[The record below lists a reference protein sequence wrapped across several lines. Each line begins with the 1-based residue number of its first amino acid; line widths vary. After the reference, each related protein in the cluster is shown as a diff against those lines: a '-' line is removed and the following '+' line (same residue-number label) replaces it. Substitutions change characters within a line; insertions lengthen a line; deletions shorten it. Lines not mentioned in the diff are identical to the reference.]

1 MENNFFKILS
11 GIFGVALLI
20 AVVALFATSISANM
34 KLNEKNTSISKLSAE
49 NQKIKMQNEEAQ
61 KAGQG
66 KVDEQIE
73 KSTKGILNAF
83 LVYDTKHVTVK
94 EQRDEAGKYM
104 TEEALEQNIKKVAKD
119 YKASV
124 SSVSKIKGSPDIY
137 IQPTKDNLQKVLVVV
152 DQEMVI
158 DNYPTEAS
166 WQYVGTFDKKKNIF
180 VDFHVLGELT
190 KLDTKNN

>member
-49 NQKIKMQNEEAQ
+49 NQKIKKQNEEAQ

-180 VDFHVLGELT
+180 VDFHVLGELN

>member
-34 KLNEKNTSISKLSAE
+34 KLNEKNTSISQLSAE
-49 NQKIKMQNEEAQ
+49 NQKIKKQNEEAQ

-158 DNYPTEAS
+158 DTYPTEVS

>member
-34 KLNEKNTSISKLSAE
+34 KLNEKNTTISKLSAE
-49 NQKIKMQNEEAQ
+49 NQKIKKQNEEAQ

-124 SSVSKIKGSPDIY
+124 SSVSKIKGSPEIY

-158 DNYPTEAS
+158 DTYPTEVS

>member
-11 GIFGVALLI
+11 GILGVALLI

-49 NQKIKMQNEEAQ
+49 NQKIKKQNEEAQ

-152 DQEMVI
+152 DQEMLI
-158 DNYPTEAS
+158 DTYPTEVS

-180 VDFHVLGELT
+180 VDFHVLGELN

>member
-1 MENNFFKILS
+1 MENKFFKILS

-34 KLNEKNTSISKLSAE
+34 KLNEKNNSISKLSAE
-49 NQKIKMQNEEAQ
+49 NQKIKKQNEEAQ

-124 SSVSKIKGSPDIY
+124 SSVSKIKGSPAIY

-180 VDFHVLGELT
+180 VDFHVLGELN

>member
-1 MENNFFKILS
+1 MENKFFKILS

-49 NQKIKMQNEEAQ
+49 NQKIKKQNEEAQ

-158 DNYPTEAS
+158 DTYPTEVS

-180 VDFHVLGELT
+180 VDFHVLGELN

>member
-34 KLNEKNTSISKLSAE
+34 KLNEKNTTISKLSAE
-49 NQKIKMQNEEAQ
+49 NQKIKKQNEEAQ

-152 DQEMVI
+152 DQEIVI

-180 VDFHVLGELT
+180 VDFHVLGELN

>member
-34 KLNEKNTSISKLSAE
+34 KLNEKNNSISKLSAE
-49 NQKIKMQNEEAQ
+49 NQKIKKQNEEAQ

-158 DNYPTEAS
+158 DTYPTEVS

>member
-49 NQKIKMQNEEAQ
+49 NQKIKKQNEEAQ

-158 DNYPTEAS
+158 DTYPTEVS

-180 VDFHVLGELT
+180 VDFHVLGELN

>member
-34 KLNEKNTSISKLSAE
+34 KLNEKNTSISQLSAE
-49 NQKIKMQNEEAQ
+49 NQKIKKQNEEAQ

>member
-1 MENNFFKILS
+1 MENKFFKILS

-20 AVVALFATSISANM
+20 AVVALFATIISANM

-158 DNYPTEAS
+158 DTYPTEVS

>member
-34 KLNEKNTSISKLSAE
+34 KLNEKNTSISQLSAE
-49 NQKIKMQNEEAQ
+49 NQKIKKQNEEAQ

-158 DNYPTEAS
+158 DTYPTEVS

-180 VDFHVLGELT
+180 VDFHVLGELN

>member
-49 NQKIKMQNEEAQ
+49 NQKIKKQNEEAQ

-94 EQRDEAGKYM
+94 EQRDEARKYM

-158 DNYPTEAS
+158 DTYPTEVS

-180 VDFHVLGELT
+180 VDFHVLGELN

>member
-34 KLNEKNTSISKLSAE
+34 KLNEKNTTISKLSAE

-158 DNYPTEAS
+158 DTYPTEVS

>member
-49 NQKIKMQNEEAQ
+49 NQKIKMQSEEAQ

>member
-180 VDFHVLGELT
+180 VDFHVLGELN

>member
-34 KLNEKNTSISKLSAE
+34 KLNEKNTTISKLSAE
-49 NQKIKMQNEEAQ
+49 NQKIKKQNEEAQ

-158 DNYPTEAS
+158 DTYPTEVS

>member
-34 KLNEKNTSISKLSAE
+34 KLNEKNTSISQLSAE
-49 NQKIKMQNEEAQ
+49 NQKIKKQNEEAQ

-158 DNYPTEAS
+158 DTYPTEAS
-166 WQYVGTFDKKKNIF
+166 LQYVGTFDKKNIIF
-180 VDFHVLGELT
+180 VDFHVLGELN

>member
-34 KLNEKNTSISKLSAE
+34 KLNEKNTTISKLSAE
-49 NQKIKMQNEEAQ
+49 NQKIKKQNEEAQ

-158 DNYPTEAS
+158 DTYPTEVS

-180 VDFHVLGELT
+180 VDFHVLGELN

>member
-49 NQKIKMQNEEAQ
+49 NQKIKKQNEEAQ

-124 SSVSKIKGSPDIY
+124 SSVSKIIGSPDIY

-158 DNYPTEAS
+158 DTYPTEVS

>member
-1 MENNFFKILS
+1 MENKFFKILS

-158 DNYPTEAS
+158 DTYPTEAS

>member
-49 NQKIKMQNEEAQ
+49 NQKIKMQSEEAQ

-158 DNYPTEAS
+158 DTYPTEVS

-180 VDFHVLGELT
+180 VDFHVLGELN

>member
-49 NQKIKMQNEEAQ
+49 NQKIKMQNEEVQ

-158 DNYPTEAS
+158 DTYPTEVS

-180 VDFHVLGELT
+180 VDFHVLGELN

>member
-34 KLNEKNTSISKLSAE
+34 KLNEKNNSISKLSAE
-49 NQKIKMQNEEAQ
+49 NQKIKKQNEEAQ

>member
-34 KLNEKNTSISKLSAE
+34 KLNEKNTSISQLSAE
-49 NQKIKMQNEEAQ
+49 NQKIKKQNEEAQ

-124 SSVSKIKGSPDIY
+124 SSVSKIKGSPEIY

-158 DNYPTEAS
+158 DTYPTEAS
-166 WQYVGTFDKKKNIF
+166 WQYVGIFDKKKNIF

>member
-104 TEEALEQNIKKVAKD
+104 TEEALEQIIKKVAKD

-158 DNYPTEAS
+158 DTYPTEVS

>member
-49 NQKIKMQNEEAQ
+49 NQKIKKQNEEAQ

-152 DQEMVI
+152 DQEMLI
-158 DNYPTEAS
+158 DTYPTEVS

-180 VDFHVLGELT
+180 VDFHVLGELN

>member
-1 MENNFFKILS
+1 MENKFFKILS

-20 AVVALFATSISANM
+20 ALVALFATSISANM
-34 KLNEKNTSISKLSAE
+34 KLNEKNTSISQLSAE
-49 NQKIKMQNEEAQ
+49 NQKIKKQNEEAQ

-180 VDFHVLGELT
+180 VDFHVLGELN